1 MKNFFIKKIKD
12 NICFFYDDDINHLK
26 NVLRIKLNDK
36 ITCIFDGKKYLCRI
50 NSLNPLNALIIQE
63 NNDFCEFKNHE
74 IKLYQAVI
82 KPKHMEWILAKCT
95 ELGVSEIVPV
105 VFSRS
110 QTNNLINQSRMQN
123 IVLSSAKQAGRNT
136 LPCVKNAKKYMELID
151 DFMELDYLLVPYE
164 NENEQLFG
172 QIINQLDFHSHQKI
186 GILVGPEGGFSL
198 QEIDII
204 KKMPNVK
211 LVSLTKTILR
221 SETASFYT
229 LSILVNYL
237 LKEGL

>member
-1 MKNFFIKKIKD
+1 M
-12 NICFFYDDDINHLK
+12 
-26 NVLRIKLNDK
+26 
-36 ITCIFDGKKYLCRI
+36 
-50 NSLNPLNALIIQE
+50 
-63 NNDFCEFKNHE
+63 
-74 IKLYQAVI
+74 
-82 KPKHMEWILAKCT
+82 AKCT

-136 LPCVKNAKKYMELID
+136 LPCVKNTKKYMELID